1 MIELELDFSEEDV
14 EFASREQLKELVEK
28 IQQVIRPLI
37 DSFKLGNAIKKGVPI
52 VIAGKPNAGKSTL
65 LNALLNEEKAIVSD
79 IPGTTRDF
87 IEDEITIEG
96 IRFRF
101 IDTAGLRDTEDTI
114 EAQGVARSLEQMRK
128 ASLIIYMVDLADNG
142 IENVKQEL
150 QSVKESAFAPKS
162 TAASAD
168 KQDQVPLIFVGNKVD
183 KVSDK
188 LRASLEDTDM
198 VLLSALNKENLEAL
212 KSCILNAVRVDPV
225 GKDQTLVTSL
235 RHYESLSGAHGAL
248 SDVLDGIAQSVSND
262 LLALDIRTALHH
274 LGEITGE
281 ITTEDLLENIF
292 SKFCIG
298 K

>member
-1 MIELELDFSEEDV
+1 M
-14 EFASREQLKELVEK
+14 
-28 IQQVIRPLI
+28 
-37 DSFKLGNAIKKGVPI
+37 PI

-96 IRFRF
+96 IKFRF
-101 IDTAGLRDTEDTI
+101 IDTAGLRDTDDVI
-114 EAQGVARSLEQMRK
+114 EAQGVARSFEQMRK
-128 ASLIIYMVDLADNG
+128 ASLVIYMIDLAAGSID
-142 IENVKQEL
+142 EVKHELNQARRSTFANASVDEQQQQEH
-150 QSVKESAFAPKS
+150 EAPI
-162 TAASAD
+162 
-168 KQDQVPLIFVGNKVD
+168 IFVGNKVD
-183 KVSDK
+183 KTSTEMQ
-188 LRASLEDTDM
+188 ASLKDTDM
-198 VLLSALNKENLEAL
+198 VLLSALNKDNLETL
-212 KSCILNAVRVDPV
+212 KSCILKAVMLDPAEQ
-225 GKDQTLVTSL
+225 DQTLVTSL
-235 RHYESLSGAHGAL
+235 RHFESLRGAHGAL
-248 SDVLDGIAQSVSND
+248 SDVLGGIAQGVSND